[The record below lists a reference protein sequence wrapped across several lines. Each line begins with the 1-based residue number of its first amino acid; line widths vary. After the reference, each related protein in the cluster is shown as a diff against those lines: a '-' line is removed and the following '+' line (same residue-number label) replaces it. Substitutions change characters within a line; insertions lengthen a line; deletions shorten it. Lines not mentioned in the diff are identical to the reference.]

1 MRSMTLHDA
10 IMIDKK
16 NILEQHKKG
25 LTPQQV
31 RDAEHVRTK
40 NRTEATLT
48 KPDLRYCHYK
58 SKKYR
63 EAWYQDILD
72 SQLSLVRFIIREWG
86 FVPNG
91 PDPWGTDNRTD
102 QELHEE
108 IWSHAN
114 RYLQN
119 LSWLGYNSPHDFDK
133 ESIDTI
139 VANVFDVDA
148 KKVCQ
153 VLGIKMPVK

>member
-10 IMIDKK
+10 IMIDRE
-16 NILEQHKKG
+16 NILEQHNKG
-25 LTPQQV
+25 LTPQQI
-31 RDAEHVRTK
+31 RDAEYVRTK

-48 KPDLRYCHYK
+48 KPDLRHCHYK
-58 SKKYR
+58 SKKNR
-63 EAWYQDILD
+63 EAWYQHRLD
-72 SQLSLVRFIIREWG
+72 QNLSLVRFIIRNWG
-86 FVPNG
+86 LVPNG

-102 QELHEE
+102 QELQEE
-108 IWSHAN
+108 IWFHAN
-114 RYLQN
+114 QYLQN

>member
-1 MRSMTLHDA
+1 MRFMTLHDD
-10 IMIDKK
+10 ITIDKQ

-25 LTPQQV
+25 LTPEQV
-31 RDAEHVRTK
+31 RDAEYVRTK

-48 KPDLRYCHYK
+48 KPDWRYCWYK

-63 EAWYQDILD
+63 EAWYQHRLD
-72 SQLSLVRFIIREWG
+72 QHLSLVRFIIREWG

-91 PDPWGTDNRTD
+91 SDPWGTDNRTD
-102 QELHEE
+102 QELQEE

-139 VANVFDVDA
+139 VKNVFDVDS